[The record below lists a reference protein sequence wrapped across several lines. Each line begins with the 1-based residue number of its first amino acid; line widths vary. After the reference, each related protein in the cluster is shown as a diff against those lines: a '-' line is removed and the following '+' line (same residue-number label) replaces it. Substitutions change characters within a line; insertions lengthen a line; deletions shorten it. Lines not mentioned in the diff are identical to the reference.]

1 MSIER
6 TAVGYLTG
14 LLEVPVYGEVPERMP
29 ERFVTVEKTGGAR
42 RNYIWTA
49 TLAIQSWAGSMDD
62 AMDLSGTVVEA
73 MLDAPKVLS
82 SVAAIRLNSEYN
94 WTDPDT
100 MKYRYQA
107 VFDITHYG

>member
-1 MSIER
+1 
-6 TAVGYLTG
+6 
-14 LLEVPVYGEVPERMP
+14 
-29 ERFVTVEKTGGAR
+29 
-42 RNYIWTA
+42 
-49 TLAIQSWAGSMDD
+49 
-62 AMDLSGTVVEA
+62 MDLSGTVVEA